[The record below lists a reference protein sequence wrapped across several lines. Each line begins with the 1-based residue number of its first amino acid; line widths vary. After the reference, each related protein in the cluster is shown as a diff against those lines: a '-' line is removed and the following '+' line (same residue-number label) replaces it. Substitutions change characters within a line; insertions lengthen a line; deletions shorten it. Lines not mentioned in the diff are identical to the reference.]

1 MKRVRGFTLIEL
13 IVVIAIIGVLTA
25 VLTPMFMGAAKEAR
39 YSKYQTQA
47 RHVYEGAQLALTS
60 LHNSGSDVQADTV
73 YTGGADGIGHASGQD
88 DCDLKKYL
96 GSSFTG
102 YFGFKVD
109 SAGIGCSFAIWSDR
123 PVSAGDVVMM
133 TNSDVTDSLSTAAPK
148 GCYYPQNDVQESP

>member
-60 LHNSGSDVQADTV
+60 LHNSG
-73 YTGGADGIGHASGQD
+73 ADGIGHASGQD

-133 TNSDVTDSLSTAAPK
+133 TNSDVKDSLSTAAPK